1 MLMGLLY
8 SMKATLVGQTPLFK
22 AIALALIGGWV
33 ARWLNIPLAWMI
45 GPLLAVGIS
54 AMFGMRLASPFM
66 GRQAGQSTVGLAV
79 GLQLTPPV
87 LLFLWQD
94 FWLILGAG
102 VMTVLLGLPMALL
115 LHWLSREDAKT
126 CYFSAVPGGLSEM
139 AVLGA
144 RYGAQVEPIAIAQT
158 IRLAMVVLIIPPTF
172 GLLGITG
179 DALNAP
185 YRAFVLAWPMTL
197 LFVAIAMSTSA
208 VLSWLKASNAWILG
222 GLTVGLS
229 IALIQQSSLALPALM
244 VNIAQFLLG
253 MGLGVMFK
261 QEFITKAPRFIR
273 ASILIV
279 LVLMLIAVG
288 FAGALAHW
296 TEHEFGT
303 LLLAFAPAGV
313 TEMVLTAKELGFEA
327 PMITAVHLARILL
340 IVLFAALLFRWTLG
354 RHSN

>member
-1 MLMGLLY
+1 MLKIILAQRPL
-8 SMKATLVGQTPLFK
+8 AT
-22 AIALALIGGWV
+22 AIALALVGGWI
-33 ARWLNIPLAWMI
+33 AQWLSIPLAWMI
-45 GPLLAVGIS
+45 GPLLTVGIS
-54 AMFGMRLASPFM
+54 SMLGLPLKSPFL

-94 FWLILGAG
+94 FWLIVGAG
-102 VMTVLLGLPMALL
+102 VITVLLGIPMALL
-115 LHWLSREDAKT
+115 LHRISKEDAKT

-158 IRLAMVVLIIPPTF
+158 IRLAIVVIIIPPTL

-185 YRAFVLAWPMTL
+185 SQAITVSWPTTL
-197 LFVAIAMSTSA
+197 LWVAVAMSASA
-208 VLSWLKASNAWILG
+208 FLSLLKASNAWILG
-222 GLTVGLS
+222 GLLVGLG
-229 IALIQQSSLALPALM
+229 IALIQQIPLALPVLM
-244 VNIAQFLLG
+244 VNLAQFLLG

-261 QEFITKAPRFIR
+261 HEFMTKAPRFIR
-273 ASILIV
+273 AAALIV
-279 LVLMLIAVG
+279 AILMTIAVVFAALIAQ
-288 FAGALAHW
+288 L
-296 TEHEFGT
+296 TQHEFGT

-327 PMITAVHLARILL
+327 PMITAIHLARILL
-340 IVLFAALLFRWTLG
+340 IVLFAALLFRLTLG
-354 RHSN
+354 RTPPTR